1 MKTILVPVGGS
12 DADAHVLETALAL
25 ARPLAAHLDFLH
37 VNVTPGEAA
46 VHTPH
51 VEFARGA
58 GLAKAL
64 DALKEKAEQRAAAAQ
79 RNVAGFCGRHGID
92 MTQAP
97 CLAPSVTAHFSL
109 DDGEP
114 IERLVF
120 HARHHDLVVM
130 ARAAA
135 LDGLPRDRL
144 ETLLIACG
152 RPLLVTPAGG
162 SMRELGTALVCWKET
177 RDAARA
183 LSAAMPLLARARRV
197 VVVSVA
203 ENGRAPRAALD
214 EVVASLGWHGIAAQ
228 GHLVERAGHSTAD
241 ALFATAR
248 THGADLMVMG
258 AYGHRHLAQVLF
270 GGCTQSAI
278 EGAPCPVFLVH

>member
-12 DADAHVLETALAL
+12 DADAPVLDTALAL
-25 ARPLAAHLDFLH
+25 ARPLAAHLDFVH

-64 DALKEKAEQRAAAAQ
+64 DTLKEKAERRAATAQ
-79 RNVAGFCGRHGID
+79 RNVARFCGRHGIEI
-92 MTQAP
+92 TETP
-97 CLAPSVTAHFSL
+97 RLAPSVTAAWRL
-109 DDGEP
+109 DEGEP
-114 IERLVF
+114 VERLVF

-130 ARAAA
+130 ARAAG
-135 LDGLPRDRL
+135 LDGLPPDRL

-152 RPLLVTPAGG
+152 RPLLVTPAGSAMHG
-162 SMRELGTALVCWKET
+162 LGTALVCWKET

-183 LSAAMPLLARARRV
+183 LSAAMPILAQAQRV
-197 VVVSVA
+197 VVASVE
-203 ENGRAPRAALD
+203 ENGRAPRDALA
-214 EVVASLGWHGIAAQ
+214 EVVAALGWHGIAAE
-228 GHLVERAGHSTAD
+228 GYRVERAGKSTAD
-241 ALFATAR
+241 TLFEAAR
-248 THGADLMVMG
+248 THRADLMVMG
-258 AYGHRHLAQVLF
+258 AYGHRRLAQVLF

-278 EGAPCPVFLVH
+278 EAAPCPVFLLH